1 MLYSA
6 AAVVVLHFLDTT
18 KEKSPFS
25 FLPHCDD
32 ASAVNTLAG
41 ILINTFF
48 YQVKLH
54 CLLEL
59 QIFLRAHLAMD
70 KMEHKKRQLF
80 LDQLFM
86 PFSLGVV
93 CFSSDSLLIKLQNR
107 SFIGF

>member
-1 MLYSA
+1 MLYPA

-32 ASAVNTLAG
+32 ASAVTTLAG
-41 ILINTFF
+41 ILINTFL

-59 QIFLRAHLAMD
+59 QIFLRAQVDKD
-70 KMEHKKRQLF
+70 KMEHKKRQHFFGSVIHRL
-80 LDQLFM
+80 LMNHSESGFM
-86 PFSLGVV
+86 S
-93 CFSSDSLLIKLQNR
+93 
-107 SFIGF
+107 

>member
-1 MLYSA
+1 MLYP

-32 ASAVNTLAG
+32 ASAVTTLAG
-41 ILINTFF
+41 ILINTFL

-59 QIFLRAHLAMD
+59 QIFLRAQVAED
-70 KMEHKKRQLF
+70 KMEHKKRQRF
-80 LDQLFM
+80 LDQLFIAFDE
-86 PFSLGVV
+86 PFRKWFHELTLRTTKTTT
-93 CFSSDSLLIKLQNR
+93 CAR
-107 SFIGF
+107 A